1 MCTGIAHLFY
11 LEKLGQKLATHGS
24 DDLVQKQVLVD
35 GIETALYGK
44 TSRLYHLAHHFD
56 VLWRVF
62 NILKLN
68 PVNFMK
74 FLSIEGLISGLNAL
88 N

>member
-1 MCTGIAHLFY
+1 MRTGIAHLFY
-11 LEKLGQKLATHGS
+11 LEKLGQKLSTHGS
-24 DDLVQKQVLVD
+24 DDFVQKQVLVD

-44 TSRLYHLAHHFD
+44 TSCLYHLANHLD
-56 VLWRVF
+56 VLWCVF
-62 NILKLN
+62 NILKLD

-74 FLSIEGLISGLNAL
+74 FLNIKRLISSLNAL